1 MAYSKIILNGETL
14 MDVTSDTVDA
24 GNLLSGK
31 TATKNSG
38 AKVTG
43 NIATKSSSDL
53 TVSGATVTAPAGY
66 YSAAASKAVATTTH
80 PNPTATITSST
91 GVVTAS
97 HTQGTG
103 YVTGGT
109 TTGTLNLTTQ
119 AAQTINTSTADQ
131 TIASNRWLT
140 GTQTI
145 KSVTTTN
152 LTAANIAEGVTVKV
166 GDANNAS
173 RITQITGTHSGE
185 TQYTATIT
193 NSGNATY
200 CYVSYGGTKYYSNNG
215 SFSFKAGDTLTIYCR
230 GNDLLINGE
239 EQALTSYSYTMTL
252 PIGDIDI
259 EFAYTS
265 STVNG
270 VFINT
275 YVKPE
280 DTYEISSSGTFNVYG
295 YAQAWVPSGETATP
309 AKTIT
314 TNPTMT
320 LASTTGVVTA
330 TYSGS
335 SSITP
340 TIVSGYVTAST
351 TTAGTVSTT
360 GTSTFQLTSKAA
372 ATYNTSTA
380 DQTVPSYRWLT
391 GTQTIKSVTT
401 SNLTAANIASGVVV
415 KVGDAN
421 NASRITQV
429 TGTYAPATS
438 SLTVTPTETAQTFNA
453 TGVYGYKPVT
463 VNAISSTYVGT
474 GVTMRSSADVTFTES
489 AGQFAVYSG
498 YYSSTFFKDI
508 TRYGGGNFYPSK
520 NDQIISSYMWLNSSI
535 TIKSVIISNLTASNI
550 VNGVVVKIGDVSN
563 ASRITQITGTYAG
576 IIPTGTSTI
585 TSNGTYDVTNYAS
598 ASVSVAGGSFY
609 GIYYALAQ
617 SNDLCASGSR
627 YTPSYTSEEVSAWC
641 DSFST
646 IQQLSFAGR
655 RLNGSFTFNNANY
668 VSKYAFAIPYY
679 NVTMLNG
686 GPAYM
691 DFPKASYIGQCA
703 FTYNTAI
710 RTFNASSCTSIYNAA
725 FMSCAYLSDIN
736 FPQVISI
743 GTQAFQQCSNLITIN
758 FPSATSISQSAF
770 YYCNALTE
778 VNLPMLSIIA
788 SSTFEGCQNLISINI
803 SRATS
808 IGANAFNG
816 CTQLASISFP
826 SVSHISN
833 YAFSN
838 CKSLVSIYF
847 PSCTYVGTGA
857 FTYCTSIISL
867 NFPLCSSTGL
877 TAFGSCTALTTVSL
891 PTCTILGSSTFIN
904 CQSLININLPAC
916 THLSNSVFTSC
927 INLQTVSL
935 PSCSYIEMYCFMR
948 CYNLLSLY
956 LLGSSVVSIANINV
970 FSSTPMSNYTTST
983 GGVYGKIYVP
993 SSLYNSYI
1001 TAATWKTI
1009 SARIVS
1015 V

>member
-66 YSAAASKAVATTTH
+66 YSATASKAVATTTH
-80 PNPTATITSST
+80 PNPTATIASST

-140 GTQTI
+140 GAQTI

-152 LTAANIAEGVTVKV
+152 LTAANIAEGVIVKV

-200 CYVSYGGTKYYSNNG
+200 CYVSYNGTKYYSNNG
-215 SFSFKAGDTLTIYCR
+215 TFSFKAGDTLAIYCR

-239 EQALTSYSYTMTL
+239 EQALTNYSYTMTL

-270 VFINT
+270 VFIDT
-275 YVKPE
+275 YIKPE
-280 DTYEISSSGTFNVYG
+280 DTCEISSSGTFNVYG
-295 YAQAWVPSGETATP
+295 YAQAFVPTGSASIPT
-309 AKTIT
+309 KTIT

-330 TYSGS
+330 TYNGS

-340 TIVSGYVTAST
+340 TIVSGYVTAGT

-372 ATYNTSTA
+372 TTYNTSTA

-429 TGTYAPATS
+429 TGTYI
-438 SLTVTPTETAQTFNA
+438 
-453 TGVYGYKPVT
+453 G
-463 VNAISSTYVGT
+463 GT
-474 GVTMRSSADVTFTES
+474 QRTFT
-489 AGQFAVYSG
+489 
-498 YYSSTFFKDI
+498 
-508 TRYGGGNFYPSK
+508 
-520 NDQIISSYMWLNSSI
+520 
-535 TIKSVIISNLTASNI
+535 
-550 VNGVVVKIGDVSN
+550 
-563 ASRITQITGTYAG
+563 ITGTGNSTACYIQHNNIKYYSAGSFLFKSGDIANLYVYGNSTTMKYASVVINDTYVHSAYSTYSSAYTLPDCNITANLLANSDDHG
-576 IIPTGTSTI
+576 LSMNYSTI
-585 TSNGTYDVTNYAS
+585 NISQNGGYDVCDYGWAHVNMEGVYTVDEIALRSISGSISGNASFISMNAFYNCKNLTYAYFPLVETISPS
-598 ASVSVAGGSFY
+598 AFYGCSQLSSVVFSSDILVINDYTFCGCEALTTAIFPTVIELGSFAY
-609 GIYYALAQ
+609 
-617 SNDLCASGSR
+617 SN
-627 YTPSYTSEEVSAWC
+627 
-641 DSFST
+641 
-646 IQQLSFAGR
+646 
-655 RLNGSFTFNNANY
+655 
-668 VSKYAFAIPYY
+668 
-679 NVTMLNG
+679 
-686 GPAYM
+686 
-691 DFPKASYIGQCA
+691 
-703 FTYNTAI
+703 
-710 RTFNASSCTSIYNAA
+710 
-725 FMSCAYLSDIN
+725 
-736 FPQVISI
+736 
-743 GTQAFQQCSNLITIN
+743 CSNLSIAS
-758 FPSATSISQSAF
+758 FDSISKIKPYTFQRC
-770 YYCNALTE
+770 YELT
-778 VNLPMLSIIA
+778 N
-788 SSTFEGCQNLISINI
+788 
-803 SRATS
+803 
-808 IGANAFNG
+808 
-816 CTQLASISFP
+816 ISFP
-826 SVSHISN
+826 SCVSIMSG
-833 YAFSN
+833 AFSY
-838 CKSLVSIYF
+838 CWKLSVASFPVVRTIY
-847 PSCTYVGTGA
+847 PSA
-857 FTYCTSIISL
+857 FAYCMS
-867 NFPLCSSTGL
+867 
-877 TAFGSCTALTTVSL
+877 
-891 PTCTILGSSTFIN
+891 
-904 CQSLININLPAC
+904 
-916 THLSNSVFTSC
+916 
-927 INLQTVSL
+927 
-935 PSCSYIEMYCFMR
+935 
-948 CYNLLSLY
+948 LLSLY
-956 LLGSSVVSIANINV
+956 LLGSSVPTLSNINA
-970 FSSTPMSNYTTST
+970 FTATPISNYTTST
-983 GGVYGKIYVP
+983 GGVYGSIFVP
-993 SSLYNSYI
+993 SSLYSSYL
-1001 TAATWKTI
+1001 TATNW
-1009 SARIVS
+1009 SVYSSRFVS

>member
-66 YSAAASKAVATTTH
+66 YSATASKAVATTTH
-80 PNPTATITSST
+80 PNPTATIASST

-103 YVTGGT
+103 YVAGGT

-215 SFSFKAGDTLTIYCR
+215 TFSFKAGDTLTIYCR

-259 EFAYTS
+259 EFTYTS

-270 VFINT
+270 VFIDT

-280 DTYEISSSGTFNVYG
+280 GDLNITSAGYWNVYG
-295 YAQAWVPSGETATP
+295 YIQASVPTGSATTP

-330 TYSGS
+330 AYNGS

-340 TIVSGYVTAST
+340 TVTSGYVTAG
-351 TTAGTVSTT
+351 TAGTVSTT

-463 VNAISSTYVGT
+463 VNAISSTYVGS
-474 GVTMRSSADVTFTES
+474 GVTTRSSADITFASTTGTFT
-489 AGQFAVYSG
+489 APVG
-498 YYSSTFFKDI
+498 YYSAAATKTI
-508 TRYGGGNFYPSK
+508 TTQGAQTITPTKGTQVINPYR
-520 NDQIISSYMWLNSSI
+520 WLTDYI
-535 TIKSVIISNLTASNI
+535 TIAPIPDS
-550 VNGVVVKIGDVSN
+550 
-563 ASRITQITGTYAG
+563 Y
-576 IIPTGTSTI
+576 IIPSGTSTI

-617 SNDLCASGSR
+617 SNNLIANGST

-641 DSFST
+641 DSFSD
-646 IQQLSFAGR
+646 IAQLSFAGR
-655 RLNGSFTFNNANY
+655 RFSGSFTFNNAKY
-668 VSKYAFAIPYY
+668 ISKYAFAIPYFGV
-679 NVTMLNG
+679 NLLNG

-691 DFPKASYIGQCA
+691 DFPQVSYIGQCA

-710 RTFNASSCTSIYNAA
+710 RTFNASSCTHIYNYA

-743 GTQAFQQCSNLITIN
+743 GGQAFQQCSNLITIN
-758 FPSATSISQSAF
+758 FPSATDIGQSAF
-770 YYCNALTE
+770 YYCNVLTE

-788 SSTFEGCQNLISINI
+788 PNTFEGCKSLVSINI

-826 SVSHISN
+826 SVNYISN
-833 YAFSN
+833 YAFSS
-838 CKSLVSIYF
+838 CTSLMSIYF
-847 PSCTYVGTGA
+847 PSCTYIGNYA
-857 FTYCTSIISL
+857 FNSCTYLNNI
-867 NFPLCSSTGL
+867 NFPNCSSTGMGV
-877 TAFGSCTALTTVSL
+877 FYGNVRLTTVSL
-891 PTCTILGSSTFIN
+891 PNCTIIGQSTFGN
-904 CQSLININLPAC
+904 CSSLISINLPAC
-916 THLSNSVFTSC
+916 TSLGYSVFQSC
-927 INLQTVSL
+927 INLQIVSL
-935 PSCSYIEMYCFMR
+935 PSCSHISNYCFMR

-956 LLGSSVVSIANINV
+956 LLGSSVVSIEGIGV

-1001 TAATWKTI
+1001 TAKTWSTI

-1015 V
+1015 M